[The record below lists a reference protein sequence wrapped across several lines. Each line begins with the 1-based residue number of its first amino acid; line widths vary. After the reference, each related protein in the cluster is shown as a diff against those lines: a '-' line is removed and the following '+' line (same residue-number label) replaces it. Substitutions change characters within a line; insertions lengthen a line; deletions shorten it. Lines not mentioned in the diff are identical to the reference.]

1 MSSRHPPSTNV
12 EQGHRIYPTS
22 GASEHARAAAQLPAI
37 GPNILPPPSMLA
49 RPAPWYPAQQPQPL
63 FTPDPA
69 LTRPHF
75 YGSPAHDY
83 LTSPQ
88 PQSYYLRSPTQL
100 SRPTQQAAAPLE
112 NLLHP
117 APHNPTSS
125 ESPYVST
132 YREQGSR
139 QYQQQPISA
148 QNAHPDRSA
157 FQPSS
162 AHGTFEASRQYPLTD
177 EASFNTRALPSPN
190 EQLHQ
195 NSVSSQQSST
205 NSSSGYGA
213 APALS
218 IQASLATQTP
228 RNPRDM

>member
-1 MSSRHPPSTNV
+1 M
-12 EQGHRIYPTS
+12 
-22 GASEHARAAAQLPAI
+22 AAAQAPPI

-75 YGSPAHDY
+75 HGYPARDY

-88 PQSYYLRSPTQL
+88 PQSYYRRPPPQL

-112 NLLHP
+112 HLLHP
-117 APHNPTSS
+117 APYNPASN

-132 YREQGSR
+132 YRQQGSR
-139 QYQQQPISA
+139 QYQQVPISA
-148 QNAHPDRSA
+148 QSAHPDRSA
-157 FQPSS
+157 FQSSS
-162 AHGTFEASRQYPLTD
+162 AHEASRQYPLTD
-177 EASFNTRALPSPN
+177 EARFNARALPSPN
-190 EQLHQ
+190 EQPHQ
-195 NSVSSQQSST
+195 SSVGSQQSSIS
-205 NSSSGYGA
+205 NCSSSYGA

-218 IQASLATQTP
+218 IRAGLATQSP
-228 RNPRDM
+228 PNPRDM